1 MIPACRA
8 FTFPPGTGPS
18 GRPGISMRIYTVY
31 MNRMQRKLLL
41 QGAVKLLCSGIA
53 LAMALPFAYAP
64 VTAAAKVKDEAI
76 YNADGI
82 EDYQAEHAK
91 RKAEPVQTNSIPG
104 WPEGPRVGAA
114 GAVIM
119 DADSG
124 EILYGKNIYKHLYP
138 ASITKLMTALLA
150 YENLDPADPV
160 IFSENAVYGIESGSS
175 NIGMDVG
182 ESITVEEALYGLLI
196 ASANEVAIALGE
208 KVSGSEK
215 AFADLMNER
224 ARQLGCEN
232 TNFVTLNG
240 LHDRHHYTCAYD
252 MALISRQ
259 IYQHTDLI
267 RYMSDYNYHFEK
279 SEKQP
284 DDFWISNTNDFL
296 TGQINCEDVIGG
308 KTGYTDPARETLVTF
323 AERDGVHLICVII
336 KEEPPHEYYDT
347 IDLLNYAFDNF
358 TKVNIAE
365 SEKKYTLGAPA
376 FLSFGPDIFGKS
388 RPAYRIEENSSLM
401 IPKNAS
407 FADLDS
413 EIVPLAY
420 ETTSGQDSED
430 SGSASTGSAGEQAAD
445 QPAEGNK
452 DGQLTEG
459 QEEQQA
465 KAQKDDQL
473 TERQEEQQAKAQE
486 DGQQAK
492 TQKDDQLTEGQAKDL
507 AESSKGPSPSEIMRE
522 DGSRL
527 LGQIQYSYHGYNL
540 TKADVLFLPVEKKLY
555 FERASLTADNS
566 GEGSSSDS
574 EITGLV
580 QENGP
585 ADGDGTD
592 HTDETAE
599 GTNAVNAVRE
609 EIHGVRA
616 FFFNTVHT
624 GAHGSIY
631 INILVVLP
639 VLLAVSFFLCVF
651 FFINSY
657 FTRLKRMR
665 MRKNR
670 RAAKRTAPART
681 APADPN
687 GAGRNRRGSTPTFR
701 GRQN

>member
-1 MIPACRA
+1 MEMIK
-8 FTFPPGTGPS
+8 
-18 GRPGISMRIYTVY
+18 
-31 MNRMQRKLLL
+31 RKLLFP
-41 QGAVKLLCSGIA
+41 GAVKLLCSGIA
-53 LAMALPFAYAP
+53 LAMTLSFAYTP
-64 VTAAAKVKDEAI
+64 VTAMAKVKDEAI
-76 YNADGI
+76 YNADGL
-82 EDYQAEHAK
+82 EDYMAEHEK
-91 RKAEPVQTNSIPG
+91 RKSEPIQTNSTAG

-150 YENLDPADPV
+150 YENLDLADH
-160 IFSENAVYGIESGSS
+160 ITFSENAVYGIESGSS

-182 ESITVEEALYGLLI
+182 QSITVEEALYGLLI

-240 LHDRHHYTCAYD
+240 LHDRKHYTCAYD

-259 IYQHTDLI
+259 VYQHTDLI
-267 RYMSDYNYHFEK
+267 RYMSDYNYHFLK

-296 TGQINCEDVIGG
+296 TGEIEYDGVVGG
-308 KTGYTDPARETLVTF
+308 KTGYTDQARETLVTF
-323 AERDGVHLICVII
+323 AERGDVHLICVII
-336 KEEPPHEYYDT
+336 KEEPPYEYYDT

-358 TKVNIAE
+358 TKVNIKE
-365 SEKKYTLGAPA
+365 SEKKYTLSSPD

-388 RPAYRIEENSSLM
+388 EPAYRIEETSSLM

-407 FADLDS
+407 FSDLDS
-413 EIVPLAY
+413 EIIPLTY
-420 ETTSGQDSED
+420 ETASGQDS
-430 SGSASTGSAGEQAAD
+430 GTASTGSAEEHAEEQAAD
-445 QPAEGNK
+445 DPDQQTEEKTDKQTEDQSDKKTEEETDRQAEAQAAAQT
-452 DGQLTEG
+452 DGSTG
-459 QEEQQA
+459 
-465 KAQKDDQL
+465 
-473 TERQEEQQAKAQE
+473 
-486 DGQQAK
+486 
-492 TQKDDQLTEGQAKDL
+492 
-507 AESSKGPSPSEIMRE
+507 SSGSSLPEINRK

-527 LGQIQYSYHGYNL
+527 LGQIRYSYHGYDL
-540 TKADVLFLPVEKKLY
+540 TTADVLFLPVQKKL
-555 FERASLTADNS
+555 FSRKTSLTADNS
-566 GEGSSSDS
+566 GEGSSS
-574 EITGLV
+574 GLESSGLENAGLL
-580 QENGP
+580 QEEGTT
-585 ADGDGTD
+585 DGDGTQ
-592 HTDETAE
+592 TDQQDENTEETN
-599 GTNAVNAVRE
+599 TVNAIQE
-609 EIHGVRA
+609 EIHGLRA

-639 VLLAVSFFLCVF
+639 LLLIVSFFLCVF

-657 FTRLKRMR
+657 FARLKRMR

-670 RAAKRTAPART
+670 RTVKKPASGNPSNR
-681 APADPN
+681 PSNPS
-687 GAGRNRRGSTPTFR
+687 GSSRNRRGSSTPTFR
-701 GRQN
+701 GRR